1 MFRIL
6 PLAALFA
13 LAACRPGGDAVTSA
27 ATSPVVSGSGEQAVA
42 QAPADEAATEAPAS
56 MPTTMPT
63 DAAPTEAR
71 AVPSVA
77 TIQSRVAESQARLST
92 SEAGQRMRAAID
104 AHGGLERWY
113 TNGPMSFR
121 FAYAPVEGT
130 TRDTRQLVDTW
141 SARAVHEVVS
151 SDARFGWD
159 GETAWVQP
167 PDAELTTNPR
177 FWSLTPYYFVG
188 IPFVL
193 ADPGVRLELDGEL
206 DVEGRRYVRVRAT
219 FGDGVGD
226 APDDWYSVLI
236 DRETFRVGG
245 VIYVVSYPGFFPD
258 GGTTEPKLM
267 MYDGEQTIDGITL
280 PTSFRTFPWPDEPNG
295 ESEPTAEEHLVTRTT
310 LTEVS
315 FAPGTPAAAFD
326 VPEGAQVLE
335 GY

>member
-1 MFRIL
+1 MYRLIT
-6 PLAALFA
+6 LAALLA
-13 LAACRPGGDAVTSA
+13 LAGCRPGSDVAASA
-27 ATSPVVSGSGEQAVA
+27 ATAPLASGSGEQTVA
-42 QAPADEAATEAPAS
+42 QVPMPEAGPAPPTS
-56 MPTTMPT
+56 MPTTLPS
-63 DAAPTEAR
+63 DPAPSEAR
-71 AVPSVA
+71 AVPSVT

-113 TNGPMSFR
+113 TNGPISFR
-121 FAYAPVEGT
+121 FTYAPVEGEA
-130 TRDTRQLVDTW
+130 RDTRQLVDTW
-141 SARAVHEVVS
+141 SSRAVHEVVG

-159 GETAWVQP
+159 GEHAWVQP
-167 PDAELTTNPR
+167 PGAELNTNPR

-193 ADPGVRLELDGEL
+193 ADPGVQLALDGEL
-206 DVEGRRYVRVRAT
+206 ELEGRQYVRVRAT

-258 GGTTEPKLM
+258 GGTTAPKLM

-280 PTSFRTFPWPDEPNG
+280 PESFRTVPWPDEPNG
-295 ESEPTAEEHLVTRTT
+295 EGDPTAQEHVVTHTT

-315 FAPGTPAAAFD
+315 FAPGTPASAFD
-326 VPEGAQVLE
+326 VPEGAQVLD